1 MSLIKTI
8 VDYFRIKSIKA
19 EDALINPVD
28 QSILAIKD
36 TESQLDKFKNAIA
49 HAMAQNNV
57 LVKQRDNAKA
67 NVEKYGNIATVAIKT
82 SEDDTRQALVK
93 KSEAQTL
100 FNSLAEQIDA
110 NNLLISQQRKQ
121 LERSEAKLQS
131 AKNNQAILTARME
144 GANARKDLASSGV
157 DGGALSKLDKLQ
169 KAVDN
174 AEGEAAAFE
183 ELNHTSDIPLEEKY
197 NTNSSVEEELAQL
210 KLKV

>member
-82 SEDDTRQALVK
+82 SEDDARQALVK